1 MLHEKPDQLI
11 QSAIDGFEIKPDILT
26 LNRIDETIEKT
37 SQNRSSKIDELVSR
51 NAHLKSQLQSLS
63 NELAALSKP
72 SGLNYEILNSLGE
85 KDDGDHDNSDI
96 FTLMNR
102 KLTELDHIKVSLAK
116 GLNDLESQVNALH
129 ISQNNL
135 VKVKQN
141 LATKYENLI
150 SHSILNNRDSKVMKI
165 NLYKNLGVIVE
176 EGKPATE
183 GVSAEDKIIVHN
195 RVTDITSILSVD
207 DKYSD
212 YFISNHIWDQLP
224 GK

>member
-1 MLHEKPDQLI
+1 MLHEKPDQLV

-26 LNRIDETIEKT
+26 LNRIDDTIDKT
-37 SQNRSSKIDELVSR
+37 TQLRSSKADELVSR

-63 NELAALSKP
+63 NEITALNKP
-72 SGLNYEILNSLGE
+72 SGLNHEILNSLGE
-85 KDDGDHDNSDI
+85 RGHEGHGDTDI

-102 KLTELDHIKVSLAK
+102 KLTELDHMKVSLAK

-129 ISQNNL
+129 ISQSNL

-141 LATKYENLI
+141 LSTKYENLI
-150 SHSILNNRDSKVMKI
+150 SHNLLNNVDSKVMKI
-165 NLYKNLGVIVE
+165 NLYKNLGVLVE
-176 EGKPATE
+176 DGKPGE
-183 GVSAEDKIIVHN
+183 DGVSGEDKIIVHN
-195 RVTDITSILSVD
+195 RATDITTILSVD

-212 YFISNHIWDQLP
+212 YFVSNYIWDQLP